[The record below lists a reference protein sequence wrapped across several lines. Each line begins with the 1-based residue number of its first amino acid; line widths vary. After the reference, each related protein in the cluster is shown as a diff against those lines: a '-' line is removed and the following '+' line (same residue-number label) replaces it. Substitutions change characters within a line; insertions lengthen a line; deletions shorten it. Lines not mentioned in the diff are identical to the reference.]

1 MEHTEVVLEVRNLVK
16 RFEGL
21 VAVDQ
26 LNFKVRKGRIHAL
39 IGPNGAG
46 KTTTVNMITG
56 DNPQTEGDV
65 LFYGKSI
72 SKLPVY
78 ARANLGIGRT
88 FQNIKLFSTMT
99 VLENN
104 LMFWKVLPEHQIIFY
119 HDSIRKFADRWPE
132 QNHKESF
139 KIPGE
144 SPHRPKRGTAAKGKG

>member
-99 VLENN
+99 VLENLLIGGQSKTTKSLLKYLAN
-104 LMFWKVLPEHQIIFY
+104 PRIAQKEEQQLKQQKLPM
-119 HDSIRKFADRWPE
+119 A
-132 QNHKESF
+132 
-139 KIPGE
+139 G
-144 SPHRPKRGTAAKGKG
+144 

>member
-1 MEHTEVVLEVRNLVK
+1 MMEQREIVLEVRNLVK

-26 LNFKVRKGRIHAL
+26 LNFKVTKGRIHAL

-88 FQNIKLFSTMT
+88 FQNIKLFFT
-99 VLENN
+99 
-104 LMFWKVLPEHQIIFY
+104 K
-119 HDSIRKFADRWPE
+119 A
-132 QNHKESF
+132 
-139 KIPGE
+139 
-144 SPHRPKRGTAAKGKG
+144 